1 MKALPTYKYTL
12 MVTGPCLSNRLNL
25 LGRKIREVLRG
36 EILLYTF
43 FLGACAN
50 GHEVSTPD
58 VQTTDAIH

>member
-1 MKALPTYKYTL
+1 MVALSTYESTL
-12 MVTGPCLSNRLNL
+12 MVTGPCLGNRLNL
-25 LGRKIREVLRG
+25 VGRKIREVLRG

-58 VQTTDAIH
+58 V